1 MFPAGQECAA
11 HGPTQASG
19 TVLPYIWLVQRL
31 VKRLSFAN
39 SARSSWRFARWYFYL
54 LHSTMWQKKK
64 KINSGVDFVFYAFFY
79 SYFISLA
86 SVVLDRLKLLLSA
99 YTQRVKTGNCR
110 WNSGC
115 LLFLF
120 WLLFNGNEAVKW
132 PMKHI
137 HKLDTPLVY
146 LNPGTQCEEQ
156 LFVKIKWERRKYMVN
171 SETIAVWNLKK
182 NDKIK

>member
-1 MFPAGQECAA
+1 MFGAGQECAA

-54 LHSTMWQKKK
+54 LHSKMWQKKN
-64 KINSGVDFVFYAFFY
+64 INCEVDLFSTLSFSLCFL
-79 SYFISLA
+79 LA
-86 SVVLDRLKLLLSA
+86 SIVLDRLKLLFSA

-110 WNSGC
+110 WNTGC
-115 LLFLF
+115 LSLTFF
-120 WLLFNGNEAVKW
+120 FFVLFNGNETVKW

-137 HKLDTPLVY
+137 HKLETPLVY
-146 LNPGTQCEEQ
+146 LKPRNPSMKNNS
-156 LFVKIKWERRKYMVN
+156 VKFKHGG
-171 SETIAVWNLKK
+171 
-182 NDKIK
+182 